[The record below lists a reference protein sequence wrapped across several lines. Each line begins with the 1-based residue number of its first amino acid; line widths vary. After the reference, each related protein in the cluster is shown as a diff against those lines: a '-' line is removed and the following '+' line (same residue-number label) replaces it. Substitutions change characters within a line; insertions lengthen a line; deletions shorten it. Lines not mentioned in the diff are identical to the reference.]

1 MAQYYANFKT
11 NNGTTLMA
19 TLKSTNKND
28 LMKSIRKMAVDEC
41 FDNNTAS
48 WWVED
53 GDGRVV
59 YKGGVEKRN
68 GKTFYVRFK

>member
-1 MAQYYANFKT
+1 MRQYYANFDA

-28 LMKSIRKMAVDEC
+28 LMKSIRKMAEDEC
-41 FDNNTAS
+41 FDNNTSS

-53 GDGRVV
+53 SDGRIV
-59 YKGGVEKRN
+59 YNGDVRKRN
-68 GKTFYVRFK
+68 GKTFYVRFN

>member
-1 MAQYYANFKT
+1 MKQYYANFNA

-19 TLKSTNKND
+19 TLKSNNKNS
-28 LMKSIRKMAVDEC
+28 LMKTIRKWAEGEC

-53 GDGRVV
+53 GDGHIV
-59 YKGGVEKRN
+59 YNGEVRKRN
-68 GKTFYVRFK
+68 GKTFYVRFN